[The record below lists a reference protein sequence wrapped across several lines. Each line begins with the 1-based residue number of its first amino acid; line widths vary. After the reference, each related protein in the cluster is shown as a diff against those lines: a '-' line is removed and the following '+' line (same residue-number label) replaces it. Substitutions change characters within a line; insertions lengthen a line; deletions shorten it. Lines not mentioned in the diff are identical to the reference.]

1 MDSRRQAAKTF
12 RDLIVWQ
19 KAHELVLAIY
29 QKTQAFPKDEV
40 YALSSQI
47 RRSSMSVAANI
58 AEGFKKTSARDKARI
73 YNIAQGSLSE
83 TEYFLLLSQDLKY
96 VDMKEFI
103 LKADEVGRILGSY
116 IKAVKG

>member
-58 AEGFKKTSARDKARI
+58 AEDLRRPVHGTKQGFTISRKGHCQKRSISCCCR
-73 YNIAQGSLSE
+73 
-83 TEYFLLLSQDLKY
+83 
-96 VDMKEFI
+96 
-103 LKADEVGRILGSY
+103 RILSME
-116 IKAVKG
+116 I